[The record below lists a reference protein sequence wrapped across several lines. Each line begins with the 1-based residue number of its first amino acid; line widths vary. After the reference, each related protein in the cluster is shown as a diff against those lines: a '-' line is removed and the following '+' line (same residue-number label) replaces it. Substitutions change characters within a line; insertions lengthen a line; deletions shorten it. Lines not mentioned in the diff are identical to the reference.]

1 MLSWMLRIVHRL
13 LLMLVAFAIVSAPTA
28 QMTPPATSNVPI
40 TMADMPCDMTTPTVS
55 AAHGKPMTPCK
66 GMTPDCIRQM
76 GCVTVSALPAH
87 LLIYEATVQY
97 SIIDYWTAMSKLA
110 SLDREPEPL
119 PPRTT

>member
-1 MLSWMLRIVHRL
+1 
-13 LLMLVAFAIVSAPTA
+13 
-28 QMTPPATSNVPI
+28 
-40 TMADMPCDMTTPTVS
+40 
-55 AAHGKPMTPCK
+55 
-66 GMTPDCIRQM
+66 
-76 GCVTVSALPAH
+76 VSALPAH